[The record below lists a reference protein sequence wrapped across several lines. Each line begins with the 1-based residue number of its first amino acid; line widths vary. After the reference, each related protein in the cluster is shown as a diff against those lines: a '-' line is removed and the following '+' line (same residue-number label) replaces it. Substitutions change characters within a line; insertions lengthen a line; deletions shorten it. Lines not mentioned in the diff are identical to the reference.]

1 VGLKEIMVRL
11 QAAPGDGGMP
21 MFIQTE
27 ATPNPATLKFLPGRV
42 VLENGT
48 LDLRDKDEAAQ
59 SPLAERLFDI
69 AGVGAVFFGSD
80 FIAVTKNAGEWQQ
93 LKPMILGAIMEH
105 FMSGAPLLAAG
116 NSAESEAEEFFDAAD
131 AETVATIKELIETR
145 VRPAVANDGG
155 DITFRGF
162 KDGVVFLNMKG
173 ACSGCPSS
181 TATLRHGI
189 QNLLRHFVPDVTEV
203 RPV

>member
-1 VGLKEIMVRL
+1 
-11 QAAPGDGGMP
+11 

-27 ATPNPATLKFLPGRV
+27 ATPNPSTMKFLPGRA
-42 VLENGT
+42 VLETGT
-48 LDLRDKDEAAQ
+48 LDLRDAAQAEQQ
-59 SPLAERLFDI
+59 SPLAERLFGI
-69 AGVGAVFFGSD
+69 PGVSGVFFGSD
-80 FIAVTKNAGEWQQ
+80 FITVTKSVGEWQQ

-105 FMSGAPLLAAG
+105 YMSGAPLLAAG
-116 NSAESEAEEFFDAAD
+116 SREVSDGEEFFDDAD
-131 AETVATIKELIETR
+131 AATVATIKELIETR

-162 KDGVVFLNMKG
+162 KDGVVYLNMKG

-203 RPV
+203 RPM

>member
-1 VGLKEIMVRL
+1 
-11 QAAPGDGGMP
+11 

-27 ATPNPATLKFLPGRV
+27 ATPNPSTMKFLPGRP

-48 LDLRDKDEAAQ
+48 LDLRDAAQAEQQ
-59 SPLAERLFDI
+59 SPLAERLFGI
-69 AGVGAVFFGSD
+69 PAVSGVFFGSD
-80 FIAVTKNAGEWQQ
+80 FITVTKSAGEWQQ

-105 FMSGAPLLAAG
+105 YMSGAPLLAAASREVSDG
-116 NSAESEAEEFFDAAD
+116 EEFFDDAD
-131 AETVATIKELIETR
+131 AATVATIKELIETR

-162 KDGVVFLNMKG
+162 KDGVVYLNMKG

-189 QNLLRHFVPDVTEV
+189 QNLLRHFIPDVTEV
-203 RPV
+203 RPM

>member
-1 VGLKEIMVRL
+1 
-11 QAAPGDGGMP
+11 

-27 ATPNPATLKFLPGRV
+27 ATPNPATLKFLPGRA
-42 VLENGT
+42 VLEGGT
-48 LDLRDKDEAAQ
+48 LDLRDRDEAAK

-69 AGVGAVFFGSD
+69 GGVSGVFYGSD
-80 FIAVTKNAGEWQQ
+80 FIAVTKDASEWQQ

-105 FMSGAPLLAAG
+105 FMSGAPLLAEG
-116 NSAESEAEEFFDAAD
+116 NGNAEQSDADEFFDAAD
-131 AETVATIKELIETR
+131 TETVATIKELIETR

-162 KDGVVFLNMKG
+162 KDGVVYLNMKG
-173 ACSGCPSS
+173 ACAGCPSS

-189 QNLLRHFVPDVTEV
+189 QNLLRHFIPDVTEV
-203 RPV
+203 RPM